1 MYIFCLDYTFQPL
14 RGVAD
19 TRAVHLYPKSILAC
33 MMSLKVLS
41 LGDRVKVIQLSE
53 KGISARQI
61 AGKWQAD
68 VVDAGQHGIDTSDT
82 EDDDDYDPPQI
93 RVQTYKQAVELVHDL
108 FQFLLIKIDQKMLDL
123 VAKLESVV
131 QKMSLEA
138 RQQQTLSSFFF
149 LSQ

>member
-1 MYIFCLDYTFQPL
+1 MRYTCIQRRVGKRPL
-14 RGVAD
+14 HQAKR
-19 TRAVHLYPKSILAC
+19 RC
-33 MMSLKVLS
+33 E
-41 LGDRVKVIQLSE
+41 DRDRE
-53 KGISARQI
+53 
-61 AGKWQAD
+61 D

-93 RVQTYKQAVELVHDL
+93 RVQTYKQAVELVDDL
-108 FQFLLIKIDQKMLDL
+108 FQFSLIKNDQKMLDL

-138 RQQQTLSSFFF
+138 RQQQTLSSFFS